1 MDAQVLRPV
10 RYSSTDRQF
19 VLNLARSVGPQLA
32 APPAQA
38 GRELQRRQPAARGR
52 GQALGSQWAAFR
64 PVRCPRPLPKT
75 RRPATGL
82 QATLR
87 RRQWRNGRGRSN
99 ATGGTPGRCVDED
112 FHEWDTNETLFP
124 PADLQHFEK
133 WNDLYD
139 TDALLRPYERAV
151 STRKRSLAERV
162 APSGPLQKQAPNTSV
177 DPERPTL
184 GQRKDRANGGLCFV
198 AGPALR
204 RDLSA
209 LPRCA
214 IARKAEPRE
223 AHQHHRPGG
232 GFRNRAS
239 AVCERQRH
247 RLVQIGS
254 RLEAKIKR
262 RKVD

>member
-75 RRPATGL
+75 PRPATGL

-151 STRKRSLAERV
+151 SARKRSSAKPSTLSFAPADGIASSRRILGSRRLIPLA
-162 APSGPLQKQAPNTSV
+162 AS
-177 DPERPTL
+177 
-184 GQRKDRANGGLCFV
+184 
-198 AGPALR
+198 
-204 RDLSA
+204 
-209 LPRCA
+209 A
-214 IARKAEPRE
+214 IAASSASKLKSFE
-223 AHQHHRPGG
+223 AR
-232 GFRNRAS
+232 
-239 AVCERQRH
+239 
-247 RLVQIGS
+247 IG
-254 RLEAKIKR
+254 
-262 RKVD
+262 